1 LARDLQ
7 CHNNPKLFC
16 GALFGQVNHR
26 PADFFS
32 RQIGG
37 AARQDYEYPPHIAAE
52 SRRNPENFGLPNRCS
67 RRRFHFDSR
76 LEYLS

>member
-1 LARDLQ
+1 MARDLQ

-26 PADFFS
+26 PADFIC
-32 RQIGG
+32 RQKGG
-37 AARQDYEYPPHIAAE
+37 ALQHYEYPLHVAAE
-52 SRRNPENFGLPNRCS
+52 SRRDPEKFGLPSRCS

-76 LEYLS
+76 LKYLS